1 MNTRKFKFRVF
12 CHAWKPPRV
21 VELDEIRIFGEK
33 NGKEVVEYLNQGLFT
48 LLQFTGMVD
57 RDGKEIFE
65 GDILSRKD
73 YLSFV
78 VVFDDGRFLGK
89 NKQSGAEFDL
99 NKSFCKSFEVAGNIF
114 ENFELL
120 GLTKR
125 PESI

>member
-12 CHAWKPPRV
+12 CHTFEGMMEPPTLKNITHKTLQHL
-21 VELDEIRIFGEK
+21 LDWESGHF
-33 NGKEVVEYLNQGLFT
+33 FT